1 MQLASP
7 HPPLISV
14 VHSLLVQKHA
24 HSSGVYPLF
33 LLSCFSHLHCIITV
47 LRALWSLDTF
57 ASTRELIMLPQTYVT
72 TPPSTVR
79 GIPFRWSCDSE
90 GATPETPLTHEN
102 LLSSFPFAFS
112 QTNPEGC
119 VAGITTLGAVVENS
133 GPNCYICCFLGNGL
147 LFDLLVFVPLSEV
160 RVYDSYF
167 RPWHFPRLLIV
178 YSGFF
183 QVTKGLC
190 IKIFSLA
197 TFDWFCFR
205 AQVE

>member
-7 HPPLISV
+7 HPPLINV

-47 LRALWSLDTF
+47 LRALWSLDMF

-72 TPPSTVR
+72 LHHPLYVASHLDRPVIQRERPLRPPWLMRT
-79 GIPFRWSCDSE
+79 F
-90 GATPETPLTHEN
+90 LF
-102 LLSSFPFAFS
+102 SFPFAFS

-119 VAGITTLGAVVENS
+119 IAEITTLGAVVENS
-133 GPNCYICCFLGNGL
+133 GPNCYICCFLGNWL
-147 LFDLLVFVPLSEV
+147 LFDLLVFVPLLEV

-205 AQVE
+205 SQVE